1 MKKLLSAAAICLLL
15 ALPEVSL
22 AANARDYI
30 PAPPGTF
37 LFCAYF
43 NHITANKLYKNGEK
57 VSNDFNLSQNIGI
70 FRPVYYTQIGPFT
83 IDPQALIPYGDVSLD
98 GAAVGGNQYSATGFA
113 DPVVLA
119 TLWFVNDPKDKL
131 WVGFTP
137 WITLPLGEYDRNRVL
152 NLGANR
158 WAVKP
163 EVGLVK
169 GFGEKFYVDLIVN
182 GEFYTDNDD
191 FGSGFLPVR
200 LEQDPTVGFETH
212 LSYDITKQW
221 FVSLDYY
228 YVYGGETKVAGIPQN
243 DRMSNHGLGISLFW
257 GIGSNNQLMIEYRDD
272 FSVRSG
278 PGTNKLALR
287 WAYFF

>member
-1 MKKLLSAAAICLLL
+1 MTKFLSAVLLFLFL
-15 ALPEVSL
+15 ALPNVAL

-43 NHITANKLYKNGEK
+43 KHITANNLYKNGEK
-57 VSNDFNLSQNIGI
+57 VSSDFNLSQNIGI
-70 FRPVYYTQIGPFT
+70 FRPVYYTQVGPFT
-83 IDPQALIPYGDVSLD
+83 IDPQALILYGDAELD

-119 TLWFVNDPKDKL
+119 TLWFVNDPKKKL

-137 WITLPLGEYDRNRVL
+137 YVTLPVGEYDRMRVL
-152 NLGANR
+152 NLSGNR
-158 WAVKP
+158 WVIKP

-169 GFGEKFYVDLIVN
+169 GFGEKFYLDLIVN

-191 FGSGFLPVR
+191 YGSALLPTR

-221 FVSLDYY
+221 FISLDYY
-228 YVYGGETKVAGIPQN
+228 YAYGGETKVAGVQQN
-243 DRMSNHGLGISLFW
+243 DTQSNHGLGLSLFW
-257 GIGSNNQLMIEYRDD
+257 GIGSNNQLMVEYRDD

-278 PGTNKLALR
+278 PGTNQLTLR

>member
-1 MKKLLSAAAICLLL
+1 MMNLLSAALLCLLL
-15 ALPEVSL
+15 AVPNVSL

-37 LFCAYF
+37 LFCSYF
-43 NHITANKLYKNGEK
+43 KHITANKLYKNGDK
-57 VSNDFNLSQNIGI
+57 VSSDFNLSQNIGI
-70 FRPVYYTQIGPFT
+70 FRPVYYTQVGPFT
-83 IDPQALIPYGDVSLD
+83 IDPQALILYGDAELD
-98 GAAVGGNQYSATGFA
+98 GEYVGGNQFSTTGFA

-119 TLWFVNDPKDKL
+119 TLWFVNDPKNKL

-137 WITLPLGEYDRNRVL
+137 YVTLPLGDYDRRRVL

-158 WAVKP
+158 WAFKP
-163 EVGLVK
+163 EVGMVK
-169 GFGEKFYVDLIVN
+169 GFGEKFFLDLIVN

-191 FGSGFLPVR
+191 YGSASQSTR

-221 FVSLDYY
+221 FISLDYY
-228 YVYGGETKVAGIPQN
+228 YLYGGETTVADVNQN
-243 DRMSNHGLGISLFW
+243 DTLSNHGLGLSLFW
-257 GIGSNNQLMIEYRDD
+257 GIGSNNQLMVEYRDD
-272 FSVRSG
+272 FSVRIG
-278 PGTNKLALR
+278 AGTNQLTLR